1 MFFTFLARKTL
12 WVKLFSLNV
21 CEAALQAAL
30 LEGGNYGAK
39 LTHLCDFWLDVS
51 FFSHVKKHR
60 SRFWSDVSFFSR
72 VKTIVRSSDWLE
84 LELAYENLWHSFLVS
99 ISQYV
104 SNKSDYFTLPAKF
117 LDDNKPKTSL
127 KKWIRTTSSMV
138 LTFIKFVKCWRNCLG
153 FNPERPYL
161 RRRRRKEKICSPT
174 PFLTQLWNFTKKSVM
189 HVQSCCFA
197 NVNLLLFFSRVA
209 VAVVVVQ
216 TPSRWDQGI
225 LLPWWRDGTL
235 LLFIVW

>member
-1 MFFTFLARKTL
+1 M
-12 WVKLFSLNV
+12 
-21 CEAALQAAL
+21 EAHIK
-30 LEGGNYGAK
+30 GGNFGAK

-51 FFSHVKKHR
+51 FFSLVKKHR

-104 SNKSDYFTLPAKF
+104 YNKSDYFTLPAKF

-174 PFLTQLWNFTKKSVM
+174 PFLTQLCNDDSEILQKKAW
-189 HVQSCCFA
+189 CTC
-197 NVNLLLFFSRVA
+197 R
-209 VAVVVVQ
+209 VVV
-216 TPSRWDQGI
+216 
-225 LLPWWRDGTL
+225 LLM
-235 LLFIVW
+235 